1 MWLDCFDQFLFILRV
16 TSCGGLLDFRS
27 SRVSTLESKTVGK
40 SVISEDLADAF
51 RMLALRRQMYVPLMK
66 LWDQQLRT
74 I

>member
-1 MWLDCFDQFLFILRV
+1 
-16 TSCGGLLDFRS
+16 
-27 SRVSTLESKTVGK
+27 VGK